1 MATRRGTVTV
11 DCSRSWPG
19 VEPSARVAEVSL
31 KFGVDR
37 GGGETAIVGPVDVNL
52 EPGRIVLFLGPSGSG
67 KSTALRQIQD
77 HFSAGVSVQRV
88 RFPRNRTIIDAVA
101 AHGTLSDALELLSAS
116 GLGEPRLWI
125 RRINE
130 LSDGER
136 FRAKLARAIGLHARS
151 RGEVPLICDEFCT
164 GLHRRAA
171 KAVAYNLRKLIT
183 RRGLTIALAS
193 SHDDIVEDL
202 QPDAIIHLHGC
213 GRHTKVTRQ
222 PRECDISF
230 SDQLIIEPGLK
241 RDYDEFAAMHYRVTD
256 ELGFV
261 DKVFVLREGE
271 SGDRLGIVVYAHG
284 PLELT
289 MRNLA
294 TNGRYVRNPSAVNR
308 DFRILRR
315 LVVHP
320 DVRGCGV
327 GHRLV
332 RETLPLVGTRY
343 VECLAAMGAVNP
355 VFEKAGMRRIGA
367 CPMPKSR
374 TTIIEELRQANVD
387 PWGPDFVH
395 DVSRKRRIRRI
406 VARFVYQWYQATTAG
421 GERRVARQSSQALA
435 MTCRG
440 LLGAQPV
447 YYIWESDSENH
458 KRKQS
463 A

>member
-1 MATRRGTVTV
+1 
-11 DCSRSWPG
+11 

-37 GGGETAIVGPVDVNL
+37 GGSEARIVGPVDVNL
-52 EPGRIVLFLGPSGSG
+52 QPGQIVLFLGPSGSG
-67 KSTALRQIQD
+67 KTTALRQIQD

-88 RFPRNRTIIDAVA
+88 RFPRNNTIVDAVA
-101 AHGTLSDALELLSAS
+101 SHGTLTEALELLSAS

-125 RRINE
+125 RRIDE

-136 FRAKLARAIGLHARS
+136 FRARLARAVGLHARS
-151 RGEVPLICDEFCT
+151 RGEVPLVCDEFCT

-171 KAVAYNLRKLIT
+171 KAVAFNLRKLIT
-183 RRGLTIALAS
+183 RRNLTIALAS
-193 SHDDIVEDL
+193 SHEDIVEDL
-202 QPDAIIHLHGC
+202 QPDTVVHLLGC
-213 GRHTKVTRQ
+213 GRHTKVMRPPCET
-222 PRECDISF
+222 DISF
-230 SDQLIIEPGLK
+230 ANQLIIERGSK

-261 DKVFVLREGE
+261 DKVFVIREGPC
-271 SGDRLGIVVYAHG
+271 GDRLGIVVYAHG
-284 PLELT
+284 PLELS
-289 MRNLA
+289 MRNQA
-294 TNGRYVRNPSAVNR
+294 TNGKYVRNPTAVNR

-320 DVRGCGV
+320 DVRGCGI

-332 RETLPLVGTRY
+332 RETLAKVGTRY

-355 VFEKAGMRRIGA
+355 VFEKAGMRRIGT

-374 TTIIEELRQANVD
+374 TEIIKELRHANVD
-387 PWGPDFVH
+387 PWGPEFVH
-395 DVSRKRRIRRI
+395 EVSRKRRIRRI

-421 GERRVARQSSQALA
+421 GERRVARQSPQALA

-447 YYIWESDSENH
+447 YYIWESHSENR
-458 KRKQS
+458 KRLRS